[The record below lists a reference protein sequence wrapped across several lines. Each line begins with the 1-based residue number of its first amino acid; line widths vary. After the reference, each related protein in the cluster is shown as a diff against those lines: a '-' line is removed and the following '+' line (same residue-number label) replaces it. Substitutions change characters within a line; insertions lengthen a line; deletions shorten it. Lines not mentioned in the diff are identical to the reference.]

1 MLTEK
6 NAIKLASGT
15 AFVLLVIKWI
25 TGIVTGSV
33 AVLSSAID
41 SLLDFFVS
49 LFNYIAIKTAKIPA
63 DEAFNY
69 GRGKIEALAAFI
81 EGLVIICSWVY
92 IMYESVM
99 KLINKEQITL
109 LGPAMWIM
117 LVSVCITT
125 LLVFILSSVA
135 KKTKNL
141 VVESDL
147 LHYKTDLYTNAGIL
161 FSLGVIAF
169 TKFYFIDALVGMIV
183 AVYII
188 YSAYE
193 IMKKWFLLI
202 LDVAIPKDIVKKMK
216 TIIESENYLQ
226 SYHYLKTRHSGGI
239 YYVQG
244 HLVFKDPRIE
254 LVKAHTISDILEC
267 KIKAL
272 DSEKQWI
279 VDFHLDP
286 YDDKWD
292 DNKCTILLKD
302 KNINS

>member
-1 MLTEK
+1 MLTDK
-6 NAIKLASGT
+6 NAIKLASWT
-15 AFVLLVIKWI
+15 AFILLVIKWI
-25 TGIVTGSV
+25 TGIITGSV

-49 LFNYIAIKTAKIPA
+49 IFNFIAIKTAKIPA

-81 EGLVIICSWVY
+81 EWMIIIISWLY
-92 IMYESVM
+92 IMYESVV
-99 KLINKEQITL
+99 KLIYKEQITL

-117 LVSVCITT
+117 LFSVCITT
-125 LLVFILSSVA
+125 ILVLILSSVA

-161 FSLGVIAF
+161 FSLGVIAL
-169 TKFYFIDALVGMIV
+169 TKFYFIDALVGMVV

-202 LDVAIPKDIVKKMK
+202 LDVAIPKDTVNKIKE
-216 TIIESENYLQ
+216 IIITEKHLQ
-226 SYHYLKTRHSGGI
+226 SFHYLKTRHSWGV
-239 YYVQG
+239 YYVQA
-244 HLVFKDPRIE
+244 HLVFYDSRIE
-254 LVKAHTISDILEC
+254 LLEAHTVSDIIEC

-272 DSEKQWI
+272 DTEKKWI
-279 VDFHLDP
+279 IDFHLDP
-286 YDDKWD
+286 RDDKWD
-292 DNKCTILLKD
+292 DDKCAILLKD
-302 KNINS
+302 ENINS